1 MIRYGILGFGLH
13 AVKRLMPGF
22 SCAKHCTVSGLWR
35 RDQQKAQD
43 AVHQYRQSGLR
54 AYDSPEALCSS
65 PDIDAIFV
73 ASPDALHLKH
83 VLVAVEHN
91 KPVLCEKPMAMS
103 VAECERMIEA
113 ADRHGVLLGVAQN
126 FRFERSVNRMREI
139 VNLNGIGKP
148 LLAQSEFHYPALNS
162 PRTWIAD
169 ASLACG
175 GPIGDVAVHC
185 IDALRYILQD
195 EVALVYARAQRDR
208 QSQELES
215 AAMLLLEFRKG
226 TIANVTVSARSEY
239 RTPLWITGD
248 RGLTGAEDALT
259 VEHPITLQ
267 MKPAGGEPGTEQV
280 SNERAYSDQVDAFAL
295 SVEQA
300 VPFAAPGIEGLRN
313 QHVIDAAYR
322 SIETGHPENVSLVI
336 MPFGDVDQGP

>member
-22 SCAKHCTVSGLWR
+22 TQAKHCTVNGLWR
-35 RDQQKAQD
+35 RDRLKAQE
-43 AVHQYRQSGLR
+43 AVRQYNQFPLR
-54 AYDSPEALCSS
+54 AYDSPEALCASS
-65 PDIDAIFV
+65 DIDAIFV
-73 ASPDALHLKH
+73 ASPDALHLEH
-83 VLVAVEHN
+83 VLVAVKHN
-91 KPVLCEKPMAMS
+91 KPVLCEKPMGMS

-113 ADRHGVLLGVAQN
+113 ADRQGVLLGVAQN

-139 VNLNGIGKP
+139 ISEGGIGKP
-148 LLAQSEFHYPALNS
+148 LLAQSEFHYPALHS

-195 EVALVYARAQRDR
+195 EVASVFARAQHDQDSGR
-208 QSQELES
+208 LES
-215 AAMLLLEFRKG
+215 AAMLLLEFQKG

-248 RGLTGAEDALT
+248 RALVGAEDALT

-267 MKPAGGEPGTEQV
+267 LKPAGGEPTTEQV
-280 SNERAYSDQVDAFAL
+280 SNETAYADQVDGFAL
-295 SVEQA
+295 SIAQG

-313 QHVIDAAYR
+313 QQVLDAAYR
-322 SIETGHPENVSLVI
+322 SIESG
-336 MPFGDVDQGP
+336 MPQKL

>member
-22 SCAKHCTVSGLWR
+22 AQAKHCTVTGIWR
-35 RDQQKAQD
+35 RDRQKAQD
-43 AVHQYRQSGLR
+43 AMRQYRQFPLR
-54 AYDSPEALCSS
+54 VYDSPEALCSS
-65 PDIDAIFV
+65 SDIDAIFV
-73 ASPDALHLKH
+73 ASPDALHLEH
-83 VLVAVEHN
+83 ALIAVKHN

-103 VAECERMIEA
+103 VGECERMIEA
-113 ADRHGVLLGVAQN
+113 ADRQGVLLGIAQN
-126 FRFERSVNRMREI
+126 FRFERSVNRMREM
-139 VNLNGIGKP
+139 VATAAIGKA
-148 LLAQSEFHYPALNS
+148 LLAQSEFHYPALHS

-195 EVALVYARAQRDR
+195 EVASIFARALHDEDSGR
-208 QSQELES
+208 LES
-215 AAMLLLEFRKG
+215 AGMLLLEFQKG

-248 RGLTGAEDALT
+248 RGLAGAEDALT

-267 MKPAGGEPGTEQV
+267 LKTAGREPVTEQV
-280 SNERAYSDQVDAFAL
+280 SNESAYADQVDAFAL
-295 SVEQA
+295 SIEQGI
-300 VPFAAPGIEGLRN
+300 PFAAPGIEGLRN
-313 QHVIDAAYR
+313 QRALDAAYK
-322 SIETGHPENVSLVI
+322 SIQSG
-336 MPFGDVDQGP
+336 MPQKL

>member
-22 SCAKHCTVSGLWR
+22 TQAQHCTVTGLWR

-43 AVHQYRQSGLR
+43 AVRQYRQFPLR

-65 PDIDAIFV
+65 SEIDAIFV
-73 ASPDALHLKH
+73 ASPDALHLEHALIALK
-83 VLVAVEHN
+83 HN

-103 VAECERMIEA
+103 VAECEGMIEA
-113 ADRHGVLLGVAQN
+113 ADREGVLLGIAQN
-126 FRFERSVNRMREI
+126 FRFERSVNRLREM
-139 VNLNGIGKP
+139 VAARSIGKP
-148 LLAQSEFHYPALNS
+148 LLAQSEFHYPALHS

-195 EVALVYARAQRDR
+195 EVASVFSCGQHDENSGR
-208 QSQELES
+208 LES
-215 AAMLLLEFRKG
+215 AAMLLLEFQKG
-226 TIANVTVSARSEY
+226 TIANVTVSARSDY

-248 RGLTGAEDALT
+248 RGLLGAEDALT

-267 MKPAGGEPGTEQV
+267 LKPAAGDPVTEQV
-280 SNERAYSDQVDAFAL
+280 SNESAYADQVDAFAL
-295 SVEQA
+295 SIEQG
-300 VPFAAPGIEGLRN
+300 VPFAAPGIEGLQN
-313 QHVIDAAYR
+313 QRVLDAAYR
-322 SIETGHPENVSLVI
+322 SLESGISQKL
-336 MPFGDVDQGP
+336 